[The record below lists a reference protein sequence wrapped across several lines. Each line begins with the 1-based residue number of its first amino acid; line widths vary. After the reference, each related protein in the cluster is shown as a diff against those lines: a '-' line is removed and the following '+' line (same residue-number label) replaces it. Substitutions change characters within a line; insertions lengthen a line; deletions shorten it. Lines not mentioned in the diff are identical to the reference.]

1 MAMSK
6 LQKFAL
12 GTTIAAA
19 AGYVAGLLTAPKS
32 GRETREDIKTA
43 TTKSLKEAEK
53 QLKQLHTELD
63 SLLGDAKE
71 KADDLSGRTRREL
84 DALVDL
90 AKESKQKARDMLSA
104 LHEGDADDR
113 DLKKA
118 IHDATKALDHLRDYL
133 AK

>member
-1 MAMSK
+1 MSK

-19 AGYVAGLLTAPKS
+19 AGYVAGILTAPKS
-32 GRETREDIKTA
+32 GRETRDDIKTA
-43 TTKSLKEAEK
+43 TTKSLKEAER
-53 QLKQLHTELD
+53 QLKQLHTDLD
-63 SLLGDAKE
+63 GLLGDAKE
-71 KADDLSGRTRREL
+71 RADDLSGRTRREL

-90 AKESKQKARDMLSA
+90 AKDSKQKARDMLSA